1 MIALANFNDF
11 SQQNNIELI
20 KLIRQISPRP
30 VSKEIKDEEPPT
42 YNHNRSRLN
51 VIWKQTNG

>member
-11 SQQNNIELI
+11 SAQNNIELI

-42 YNHNRSRLN
+42 YNHNRFKNKCDLEAD
-51 VIWKQTNG
+51 